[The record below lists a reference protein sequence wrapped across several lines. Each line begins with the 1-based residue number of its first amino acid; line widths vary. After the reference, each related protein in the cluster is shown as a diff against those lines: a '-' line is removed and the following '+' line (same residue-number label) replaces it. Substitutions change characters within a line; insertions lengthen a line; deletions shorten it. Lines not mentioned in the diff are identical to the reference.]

1 MSAPMRAEPDT
12 VLGERLFAEL
22 DETGI
27 VVIPDALSP
36 AQLASMQTAFASR
49 LKRMKW
55 NNIEGYELTER
66 FRHMVPD
73 VLTVDQGFVDV
84 ALDPTINYVIRR
96 YLGDG
101 YELTEAKGWK
111 SLPTTRDFHGWH
123 GDAWYD
129 QHGATQIHREIKL
142 AIYLTDVKSGAF
154 NYIRG
159 SHRKEHPRSVRNLE
173 VQDVPADQIATM
185 YCPAGT
191 VFLFDT
197 SGIHRQGV
205 PILEPRQACFY
216 NYHYPDV
223 KLEQESIDS
232 YRYHPLLLNAA
243 FLGGLTA
250 EHMRILGFGRKTNYI
265 HAYERKSP
273 DAAIGARLERFL
285 KSRLL
290 LKDFSGRVTA
300 RLRRMAGR

>member
-1 MSAPMRAEPDT
+1 MLSPMMPEPD
-12 VLGERLFAEL
+12 VARADRLFEEL
-22 DETGI
+22 DRTGI
-27 VVIPDALSP
+27 VVIPGALSP
-36 AQLASMQTAFASR
+36 GQLASMQTAFASR
-49 LKRMKW
+49 LKRMRW
-55 NNIEGYELTER
+55 NNLDGYELTEP

-73 VLTVDQGFVDV
+73 VLMLDQGFVDV
-84 ALDPTINYVIRR
+84 ALDPVINHVLRR
-96 YLGDG
+96 YLGPG

-129 QHGATQIHREIKL
+129 QAGTKEIHREIKL

-159 SHRKEHPRSVRNLE
+159 SHRKEHPRAVRNIE
-173 VQDVPADQIATM
+173 VEDVPASEIATM
-185 YCPAGT
+185 DSPAGT

-243 FLGGLTA
+243 FLGGIGA
-250 EHMRILGFGRKTNYI
+250 EEMRILGFGRKTNYI
-265 HAYERKSP
+265 HAYERKSR
-273 DAAIGARLERFL
+273 DAAIGARTEAML
-285 KSRLL
+285 K
-290 LKDFSGRVTA
+290 A
-300 RLRRMAGR
+300 RLRVKDFGARVGARLKRIAGR